1 MTSPIAKLAVAIS
14 GCLALFGAG
23 AAAHAA
29 STAEVAVANKVAMPA
44 SVGRMESSVAPTRI
58 IAANQRETN
67 LRKTATFVI
76 VSDTAPTRRQR
87 GSR

>member
-1 MTSPIAKLAVAIS
+1 MTSPIAKMAVAVS
-14 GCLALFGAG
+14 GCLALFSA
-23 AAAHAA
+23 AAAHGA
-29 STAEVAVANKVAMPA
+29 STAEVALATDVAAPA
-44 SVGRMESSVAPTRI
+44 SVSGIEGALAPASI

-76 VSDTAPTRRQR
+76 VSDIASNRRQR